1 MNVTNTL
8 KSQVIQE
15 SIEECQNSIAYY
27 ENKLKEFKG
36 TMSRMAIELINK
48 SIRKERIKLRIF
60 LEVAST
66 ETE

>member
-1 MNVTNTL
+1 MNATNTL

-15 SIEECQNSIAYY
+15 SIEECQESISYY
-27 ENKLKEFKG
+27 QNKLKSNKKN
-36 TMSRMAIELINK
+36 MSRMAIELINK